1 MRGRAV
7 LKLFICMFSIQTQQ
21 IILSS
26 DIFKLNLT
34 LPIFTFTT
42 IPKKGKVIMSILPL
56 LTCMHTF
63 DCSLVWSCRSRY
75 LDIHKINVV
84 AHLLNTLAAICHL
97 GSVYSR
103 FMAQYFEC
111 IQSTIMVIVLQI
123 WEVKLYQNE
132 SSYIKIIKNSVE
144 IHFCGTLFDSR

>member
-1 MRGRAV
+1 
-7 LKLFICMFSIQTQQ
+7 
-21 IILSS
+21 
-26 DIFKLNLT
+26 
-34 LPIFTFTT
+34 
-42 IPKKGKVIMSILPL
+42 MSILPL

-111 IQSTIMVIVLQI
+111 IQTTIMVIVLQI

-144 IHFCGTLFDSR
+144 IHFCALFRTYIEVKTHFKEHSKY